1 MIGVTLCE
9 AQFCGCKMYTL
20 DLSSPLDTE
29 DVYYTHNGRIIN
41 HFEDIPKDA
50 VLQKHYRLRGGK
62 GGFGSMLRAIGSQI
76 EKTTNHEMC
85 RDLSGRR
92 MRDVN
97 MEKRLKEWYATADE
111 RERKKME
118 EYLERRRKRQELLK
132 EGPLPGHK
140 FSDRDY
146 ERQKRKIAYELRSAL
161 DTAIENVLKETKS
174 TANLSPSCSIEQHSA
189 KRTRL
194 WIEELDNVLCS
205 DSSEEEKLENEDFLS
220 SDGSPN
226 PEKEN
231 NNEDTTKPTD
241 IPVDSSENNDSKQ
254 ETTSDEKKEDSGNS
268 RVDHPTAVVQPLTDE
283 QLNEMNTS
291 ESLEKFGLDVLKA
304 TLTARGLKC
313 GGTLKE
319 RANRLFSVKG
329 LSPEQYPVKLL
340 AKTK

>member
-161 DTAIENVLKETKS
+161 DT
-174 TANLSPSCSIEQHSA
+174 
-189 KRTRL
+189 
-194 WIEELDNVLCS
+194 
-205 DSSEEEKLENEDFLS
+205 
-220 SDGSPN
+220 G
-226 PEKEN
+226 
-231 NNEDTTKPTD
+231 
-241 IPVDSSENNDSKQ
+241 
-254 ETTSDEKKEDSGNS
+254 DEKKEDSGNS